1 MRTGKAWSTHIR
13 CFCKSR
19 LGGPCLGVSDQP
31 LLSAICRSPRMT
43 IRSCLKTPPMQTV
56 TPLPSMWPR
65 GTWWLVRNPRKNEA
79 GWQTQ
84 SPSTLKGEHSKQL
97 CDQINILPLCACL
110 LGFTFLDPSSHSPY
124 RAGWGNRRPQGEVA
138 SFHPSRHLLFQ
149 LRFALCFQYRFSM
162 RHKSYFIPEAVIRLV
177 SHHSLCSDFSEHS

>member
-97 CDQINILPLCACL
+97 CDHCEGPERTWSQKYSKVIIVNVIATAGKGSQGCYWSKGRLP
-110 LGFTFLDPSSHSPY
+110 
-124 RAGWGNRRPQGEVA
+124 A
-138 SFHPSRHLLFQ
+138 SQDHQ
-149 LRFALCFQYRFSM
+149 
-162 RHKSYFIPEAVIRLV
+162 V
-177 SHHSLCSDFSEHS
+177 